1 MKCELESRNDGVM
14 AVAPVADNY
23 IPAKWCQAKECD
35 KFKFLVP
42 GPCISFRAGY
52 SANMECK

>member
-42 GPCISFRAGY
+42 GPGSSVIIRFYAFLHI
-52 SANMECK
+52 

>member
-35 KFKFLVP
+35 KF
-42 GPCISFRAGY
+42 
-52 SANMECK
+52 